1 MWGLKSVGDH
11 DSLDHVGEDRGPWST
26 AQPDRDHHAVVV
38 TADASVDPDQPRRTP
53 EARTDQPSLARL
65 PRERAGGGC
74 ELDGAGRHGGGG
86 HVFIMN
92 GGCHTRSVASPAVDD
107 SALSPLQRKTLGV
120 LRRSGEPVVFD
131 PAFVAR
137 LQGDI
142 EEAFE
147 LFTERLGD
155 ETVFMSKHRMSSV
168 LGCEVQHLL
177 DDAFA
182 WSPAVAGGQVAH
194 RAIQLLINWR
204 GDPVPADVV
213 DEAIARLADDDTSLG
228 DWIAGLTDA
237 DRADL
242 TSFAVDKLIK
252 FLECFPPLDKRA
264 GPTTESTV
272 RWPLEGP
279 IMLSG
284 KVDLMIGRPIG
295 AESRKVIVDLKTGW
309 SSPKH
314 REDLR
319 FYALVETLRT
329 QVPPRKL
336 ASFYLD
342 AGQPV
347 VEDVTEATL
356 LTASR
361 RMLDA
366 VNADIELR
374 VEGRTPVKRPGAS
387 CRWCPLAD
395 DCPEGRAHLA
405 RRRDED
411 DVDLV

>member
-1 MWGLKSVGDH
+1 
-11 DSLDHVGEDRGPWST
+11 
-26 AQPDRDHHAVVV
+26 
-38 TADASVDPDQPRRTP
+38 
-53 EARTDQPSLARL
+53 
-65 PRERAGGGC
+65 
-74 ELDGAGRHGGGG
+74 
-86 HVFIMN
+86 
-92 GGCHTRSVASPAVDD
+92 VDD
-107 SALSPLQRKTLGV
+107 SALSPLQRRTLGL
-120 LRRSGEPVVFD
+120 LRRGEPVVFD
-131 PAFVAR
+131 RSFVAE

-147 LFTERLGD
+147 LFEKRLAG
-155 ETVFMSKHRMSSV
+155 ETVFMSKHKLSSV

-194 RAIQLLINWR
+194 RAIQLLVNWR
-204 GDPVPADVV
+204 GEPVPADVV
-213 DEAIARLADDDTSLG
+213 DEAIARLAEDDTSLG
-228 DWIAGLTDA
+228 DWIAGLTEA

-242 TSFAVDKLIK
+242 TGFAVDKLIK

-264 GPTTESTV
+264 GPTTESSV
-272 RWPLEGP
+272 RWPVEGP
-279 IMLSG
+279 IVLSG
-284 KVDLMIGRPIG
+284 KVDLTIGRPAG

-309 SSPKH
+309 ATSKH

-342 AGQPV
+342 AGQPI
-347 VEDVTEATL
+347 VEDVTQATL

-366 VNADIELR
+366 VNAEIELR

-387 CRWCPLAD
+387 CKWCPLAG
-395 DCPEGRAHLA
+395 DCEQGKAHLA
-405 RRRDED
+405 KRRGDED
-411 DVDLV
+411 TDFPGDI

>member
-1 MWGLKSVGDH
+1 
-11 DSLDHVGEDRGPWST
+11 
-26 AQPDRDHHAVVV
+26 
-38 TADASVDPDQPRRTP
+38 
-53 EARTDQPSLARL
+53 
-65 PRERAGGGC
+65 
-74 ELDGAGRHGGGG
+74 
-86 HVFIMN
+86 
-92 GGCHTRSVASPAVDD
+92 VDD
-107 SALSPLQRKTLGV
+107 STLSPLQRKTLGL
-120 LRRSGEPVVFD
+120 LRRGDEPVVFE

-142 EEAFE
+142 DEAFE
-147 LFTERLGD
+147 LFAKRLAG

-177 DDAFA
+177 DDSFA

-204 GDPVPADVV
+204 GEPVPADVV

-228 DWIAGLTDA
+228 EWIAGLSHA
-237 DRADL
+237 DLADL
-242 TSFAVDKLIK
+242 TGFAVDKLIK
-252 FLECFPPLDKRA
+252 FLECFPPLDRRA
-264 GPTTESTV
+264 APTTESTV

-279 IMLSG
+279 IVLSG
-284 KVDLMIGRPIG
+284 KVDLTIGRPSG
-295 AESRKVIVDLKTGW
+295 DESRKVIIDLKTGW
-309 SSPKH
+309 AAHKH

-347 VEDVTEATL
+347 VEDVTEAML

-366 VNADIELR
+366 VNAEIELA
-374 VEGRTPVKRPGAS
+374 VEGRAPVKRPGAS
-387 CRWCPLAD
+387 CRWCALAA
-395 DCPEGRAHLA
+395 DCAEGKAFLA
-405 RRRDED
+405 RRDDPDDELDRDA
-411 DVDLV
+411 